1 MMKNFT
7 KGLAICTFFVAFLN
21 AKAQNS
27 ELLKTF
33 INKNDIA
40 IRSVQKYS
48 INLNDPASEAIVK
61 ELLKFQT
68 ASVKLFTSNQ
78 TKSADIAYLIREKCS
93 DFLTK
98 NSKGSLEY
106 FKLSDKETAFFSSPK
121 PVDKIDS
128 QLNKSEL
135 QKINSVDTKNPHL
148 FDGLNTRIN

>member
-1 MMKNFT
+1 MKMNLSKT
-7 KGLAICTFFVAFLN
+7 LTLCAFLAVFLN
-21 AKAQNS
+21 TKAQNS
-27 ELLKTF
+27 DLLKTF

-48 INLNDPASEAIVK
+48 INLNDPTSDAVIK
-61 ELLKFQT
+61 ELLIFQI

-78 TKSADIAYLIREKCS
+78 TKSADVAYTVREKCS

-106 FKLSDKETAFFSSPK
+106 LKLSDKETAFFSSPK

-135 QKINSVDTKNPHL
+135 QKINSVEVKNPHL
-148 FDGLNTRIN
+148 FDDLNTRIQ